1 MSRLLII
8 GYGNPLRGDDGIG
21 PAAAGR
27 LRGLLDNRFIDVV
40 ALHQLTPELAQ
51 PISLAERIVFIDA
64 AVGPAPGSIVERKIE
79 PSDSPRA
86 FTHHATPEGLLAMAR
101 ALYGRAPE
109 ATLMTVTA
117 AQFDFGSGLSAAAET
132 AVSEVVE
139 RISSALAFR

>member
-21 PAAAGR
+21 PAAADR
-27 LRGLLDNRFIDVV
+27 LRDLLDNRSVDVV
-40 ALHQLTPELAQ
+40 SLHQLTPELAQ

-79 PSDSPRA
+79 PSDLPRA

-101 ALYGRAPE
+101 SLYGRAPQ

-117 AQFDFGSGLSAAAET
+117 AQFEFGSGLSPVATT
-132 AVSEVVE
+132 AVAALVE
-139 RISSALAFR
+139 RISSLLAFR